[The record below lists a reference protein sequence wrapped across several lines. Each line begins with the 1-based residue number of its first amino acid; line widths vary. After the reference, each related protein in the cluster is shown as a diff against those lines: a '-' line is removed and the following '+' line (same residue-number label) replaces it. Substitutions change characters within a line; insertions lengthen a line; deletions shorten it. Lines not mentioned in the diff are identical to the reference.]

1 LADLADDDLG
11 HQHLEPLAGTPQ
23 LQDVGAVGVGFDDA
37 RQRAALAKG
46 RDVANRL
53 NLFEHSGSLV
63 RHRLWLPVSR
73 ACLISYSGAME
84 PLYTPVIWIARALF
98 AGQGLK
104 FTIMGAENIPT
115 SGGAVLVSNHLSY
128 FDFAYAGL
136 AACPSKRLVRF
147 MAKDDVFRHKISGPL
162 MRGMHHIPVD
172 RTAGAASFRE
182 AVGALK
188 AGEIVGVFPEAT
200 ISRSFELKAF
210 KSGAVRMA
218 QAAGVPVLPMII
230 WGSQRVWTKG
240 HPKRLG
246 RTNVPITLS
255 VGEPIVA
262 GQQDSANDINRQ
274 LRARMTDL
282 LHAAQASY
290 PAVPTGELK
299 YLPARLG
306 GLAPTL
312 EQATALDEEETA
324 ARAAR
329 RASEG

>member
-1 LADLADDDLG
+1 
-11 HQHLEPLAGTPQ
+11 
-23 LQDVGAVGVGFDDA
+23 
-37 RQRAALAKG
+37 
-46 RDVANRL
+46 
-53 NLFEHSGSLV
+53 
-63 RHRLWLPVSR
+63 
-73 ACLISYSGAME
+73 ME
-84 PLYTPVIWIARALF
+84 PVYTPVIWFARALF
-98 AGQGLK
+98 AAQGLK
-104 FTIMGAENIPT
+104 FTITGAHNIPT

-136 AACPSKRLVRF
+136 AAVPSGRLVRF
-147 MAKDDVFRHKISGPL
+147 MAKDAVFDHRVSGPL

-172 RTAGAASFRE
+172 RAAGAASFRS

-200 ISRSFELKAF
+200 ISRSFELKGF

-218 QAAGVPVLPMII
+218 QAAGVPLLPMVV

-262 GQQDSANDINRQ
+262 GRKDNADDINVQ
-274 LRARMTDL
+274 LRTAMTEL
-282 LHAAQASY
+282 LHAAQTAY
-290 PAVPTGELK
+290 PALSASELK

-306 GLAPTL
+306 GSAPTL
-312 EQATALDEEETA
+312 EQATVMDEEDA
-324 ARAAR
+324 VRRAAR
-329 RASEG
+329 RATAG